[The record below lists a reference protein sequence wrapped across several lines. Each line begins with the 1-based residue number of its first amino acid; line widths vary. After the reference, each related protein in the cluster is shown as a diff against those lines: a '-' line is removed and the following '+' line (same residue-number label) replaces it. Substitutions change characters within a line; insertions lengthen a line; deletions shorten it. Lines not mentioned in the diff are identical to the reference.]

1 MHAMTRRTSLM
12 LLIKAAAASGL
23 SAVAGAQSPRIASPI
38 DQRSLRFRTG
48 VDLVRL
54 SVTARHRDGRVARDL
69 APEEFEVYEDGIR
82 QDVHHF
88 GHDETPISVVLL
100 LDRSGSMMEGDK
112 FMHAKD
118 AVINF
123 VKALKRDDEVLVI
136 TFSDS
141 LDALGRFGLDA
152 TTIERAVK
160 RLGIQAGTRLYDA
173 VIEGARE
180 IAGPDRKDKRALLI
194 LSDGQDTAS
203 GATLQRAFEAIRA
216 AEVPTYAIAIEYG
229 ISKRSRAAADPL
241 WRPLDDISDYELR
254 PLRRL
259 TDGTGGWTYP
269 IEAGKRCTEI
279 CLRVADE
286 LRNQYLLAYYP
297 SNHDVDGEWRTIEV
311 RTTRPGVTLITREG
325 YYAPA
330 ATPRHA
336 S

>member
-1 MHAMTRRTSLM
+1 MNAMTRRTSLG
-12 LLIKAAAASGL
+12 LLIKAAAAAGL
-23 SAVAGAQSPRIASPI
+23 PVVAGAQPQRAAPPI

-54 SVTARHRDGRVARDL
+54 SVTARHQDGQVARDL
-69 APEEFEVYEDGIR
+69 GPEEFEVYEDGVR

-100 LDRSGSMMEGDK
+100 LDKSSSMMAGDK

-123 VKALKRDDEVLVI
+123 VKALKRGDEVLVI
-136 TFSDS
+136 SFSDS
-141 LDALGRFGLDA
+141 IDALGGFGLDIK
-152 TTIERAVK
+152 TIERAVK
-160 RLGIQAGTRLYDA
+160 RLDTQARTRLYDA
-173 VIEGARE
+173 VIESARE
-180 IAGPDRKDKRALLI
+180 IAGADRKDKRALLI
-194 LSDGQDTAS
+194 LSDGEDTAS
-203 GATLQRAFEAIRA
+203 GAGLETAVEAVHL
-216 AEVPTYAIAIEYG
+216 AEVPAYAIAIEFG
-229 ISKRSRAAADPL
+229 GRDRVRPAADPL
-241 WRPLDDISDYELR
+241 WRRLGGDADRELR

-269 IEAGKRCTEI
+269 IEAAKRCTEI

-297 SNHDVDGEWRTIEV
+297 SNEELDSAWRTIDV
-311 RTTRPGVTLITREG
+311 RTTRPNVTLITRDG

-330 ATPRHA
+330 P
-336 S
+336 